1 MFDELNLFLHVKL
14 GYEVY
19 DISEDSVSSL
29 YTVQDANNMKQW

>member
-19 DISEDSVSSL
+19 DISEVSVL
-29 YTVQDANNMKQW
+29 NTVQDANNMK